1 MVTLTNPVTPQNI
14 VDRFKDLVTDVAN
27 TGIVYGTDSK
37 PFVEMPDAT
46 YAGTTAGATVTA
58 TGATIGSTGNAITA
72 STIKTVLETE
82 TALYTN
88 IRLQR
93 AIKNLLGSGVIFDA
107 TNVAHMATS
116 DRQTLGAINSAS
128 VDATQT
134 ISSSNLET
142 YFGNLATEYTT
153 LRSNTVTTTIDVCHT
168 SCHSSCHSSRGRR

>member
-27 TGIVYGTDSK
+27 ANIVYGTNNK
-37 PFVEMPDAT
+37 PFPEMPDAT
-46 YAGTTAGATVTA
+46 YAGTTAGTTVTA
-58 TGATIGSTGNAITA
+58 TGETIGITGNTITA

-93 AIKNLLGSGVIFDA
+93 AMLNLIGSGIIFDQ
-107 TNVAHMATS
+107 TNVAHMQT
-116 DRQTLGAINSAS
+116 DNRQTLGTIDSAN
-128 VDATQT
+128 VDAEKN

-142 YFGNLATEYTT
+142 YFGNLAARYTT
-153 LRSNTVTTTIDVCHT
+153 LRSNTQTTTIDVCHT